1 MNGASEKFDV
11 KMIVLKYLHRESALS
26 RFEFIADD
34 EDQTL
39 VDLVVPSLRSDFKL
53 TEDKRHVL
61 EIKDGQLALFKIL
74 KSLKLYEWKLLTSNA
89 FALPGVSGSVE
100 TVFYYEKSIGNS
112 APHVGSSA
120 ASAPTVAAL
129 PAASAVASM
138 ASRYTMNLKRT
149 VPTNHS
155 DAAHPPHA
163 ENVGG
168 KSGVE
173 EEKSTSSYTHKP
185 LPNVPVRHFGSTPTV
200 AATAAAHAVSHSDS
214 HNAAHHVY
222 QSEAAHNN
230 YHGSNPITE
239 QHTPSI
245 SASTSQSQSQSSSHS
260 HGQSIA
266 EADMAMK
273 RVSTNREKL
282 LQKYNQHRRL
292 STGKADAPTSPGRTS
307 TTATAASWIK
317 PAITVST
324 AASSA
329 AAAPASAVSSTPL
342 SHAHTTPSSSS
353 HTAHVVHGV
362 HSVHSTAATFASTP
376 PPTPLT
382 SMPPAAPASGA
393 SSAAS
398 AASTASPTADAPRVN
413 AASAYPSLVRRVS
426 SAKGFVQTSSANNST
441 NNMTLNTRTSS
452 AENVHVTTTAGS
464 AVDDVATSHHT
475 ASEHAH
481 SSDHHN
487 HSTSHSYSVSKT
499 TYTSSTTIIAED
511 HGGIHTVESAASRPS
526 SFALKNH
533 TAPPSAPLPT
543 TTEVPVAAEPVK
555 SAPVLSSAA
564 PEAPIQ
570 KVEIAKEE
578 EGGEPGDEPALRIA
592 SHNPLTAQSRVAR
605 SSAPAPTAE
614 SDQHEV
620 SRTNHYS
627 KLGSAFFSGNALL
640 GPGARR
646 SGGRGSGFLNAQK

>member
-11 KMIVLKYLHRESALS
+11 KMIVLKHVHRESALS

-34 EDQTL
+34 EEQTL
-39 VDLVVPSLRSDFKL
+39 ADLVVPSLRPEFKL

-89 FALPGVSGSVE
+89 FSLPGTSGSVE

-112 APHVGSSA
+112 STHVGGSA
-120 ASAPTVAAL
+120 APV
-129 PAASAVASM
+129 PAASSVPAVAAVPAASVASM

-149 VPTNHS
+149 VPTNHT

-173 EEKSTSSYTHKP
+173 EEKSASSYTQKP
-185 LPNVPVRHFGSTPTV
+185 LPNVPVRHFGTTPISATN
-200 AATAAAHAVSHSDS
+200 AASHTLSHSES
-214 HNAAHHVY
+214 HNASHHVY
-222 QSEAAHNN
+222 HSEAAHNN

-239 QHTPSI
+239 HHTA
-245 SASTSQSQSQSSSHS
+245 SASTTQSQSQAQSQAPSSTHS

-292 STGKADAPTSPGRTS
+292 STGKADAPTSPSRPTS
-307 TTATAASWIK
+307 TTTAASWIK

-324 AASSA
+324 AAPGVVSA
-329 AAAPASAVSSTPL
+329 SAPAAAVSSTPL
-342 SHAHTTPSSSS
+342 SQAHATPSSSS
-353 HTAHVVHGV
+353 QGAHVVHAA
-362 HSVHSTAATFASTP
+362 HSVHSAAATFASTP

-382 SMPPAAPASGA
+382 SMPPAAPASA
-393 SSAAS
+393 TATAA
-398 AASTASPTADAPRVN
+398 ATVSPTADAPRVN

-452 AENVHVTTTAGS
+452 VENVNVTTTAGS
-464 AVDDVATSHHT
+464 AVDDVAPTNHAVSGEHTHTHSGDHH
-475 ASEHAH
+475 SH
-481 SSDHHN
+481 SS
-487 HSTSHSYSVSKT
+487 SHSYSVSKT
-499 TYTSSTTIIAED
+499 TYTSSTTVVTED
-511 HGGIHTVESAASRPS
+511 HGGIHARESTVSRPS
-526 SFALKNH
+526 SFTLKNH
-533 TAPPSAPLPT
+533 IVPAPPSAPLPS

-555 SAPVLSSAA
+555 SAPVVASAA
-564 PEAPIQ
+564 PEVPIEN
-570 KVEIAKEE
+570 VETAKKEE
-578 EGGEPGDEPALRIA
+578 EGEPGDEPALRIA
-592 SHNPLTAQSRVAR
+592 SHNPLTA
-605 SSAPAPTAE
+605 P
-614 SDQHEV
+614 V
-620 SRTNHYS
+620 STTT
-627 KLGSAFFSGNALL
+627 FLL
-640 GPGARR
+640 
-646 SGGRGSGFLNAQK
+646 L